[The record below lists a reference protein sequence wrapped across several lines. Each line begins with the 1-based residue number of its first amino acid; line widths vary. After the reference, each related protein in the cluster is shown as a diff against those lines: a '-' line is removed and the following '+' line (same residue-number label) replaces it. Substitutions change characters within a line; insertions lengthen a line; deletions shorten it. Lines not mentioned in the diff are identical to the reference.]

1 MSIDVLQAKIR
12 KMKNPSMLGLAPTPE
27 LIPPQLL
34 EEAFSAH
41 GQTPQAL
48 AAAYSRFCRTLLDTL
63 APILP
68 AVSLQSG
75 CFSALGAPG
84 VAVLQKLLRY
94 AGKKGYYVLL
104 DGAFGETGAAAALA
118 AEAAFG
124 GLCIGE
130 TQSSIYPCDAVTVNG
145 YAGTDA
151 AAPFL
156 PYCKSGGKS
165 LFLLVKTPNKSGRE
179 VQELLSGDRVIYTA
193 MADLARRWGED
204 KAGRFGYTQVGA
216 VVSAA
221 QPQILARLRQSYDR
235 LFLLIPDYGTQGVAV
250 KNVQFAFD
258 RLGYGAVVC
267 ASQSI
272 LGAWRK
278 QETDGADYA
287 ALALQAAEKMKKD
300 IAKYVVVM

>member
-1 MSIDVLQAKIR
+1 MSIDALQTKIR

-34 EEAFSAH
+34 EEAFAAH
-41 GQTPQAL
+41 GQTPEAL
-48 AAAYSRFCRTLLDTL
+48 AAAYRSFCRTLLDTL

-68 AVSLQSG
+68 AVSLQSA

-84 VAVLQKLLRY
+84 VAVLQELLRY
-94 AGKKGYYVLL
+94 AEERGCYVLL
-104 DGAFGETGAAAALA
+104 DGAFGETGDDARLNAAAT
-118 AEAAFG
+118 FG

-130 TQSSIYPCDAVTVNG
+130 TSCSIYPCDAVTVNG

-156 PYCKSGGKS
+156 PYCRSGEKS
-165 LFLLVKTPNKSGRE
+165 LFVLVKTPNKSGRE

-204 KAGRFGYTQVGA
+204 KVGRFGYCQVGA

-221 QPQILARLRQSYDR
+221 QPQILKRLRQSYDR
-235 LFLLIPDYGTQGVAV
+235 LFLLIPDYGAQGVSA
-250 KNVQFAFD
+250 KNIPFAFD